1 MLRFHS
7 PSSACNYFG
16 DEMRIVEKPWG
27 FEYIWAET
35 DGYVAKML
43 HIEPKQRLSL
53 QYHEVKEET
62 IYVLEGTLLNW
73 TDEDSPPQKIKTGHT
88 LHVEPNQIHRFGAG
102 KEMVRLMEVSTPHL
116 DDVVRLAD
124 DYDR

>member
-1 MLRFHS
+1 
-7 PSSACNYFG
+7 
-16 DEMRIVEKPWG
+16 MRIIEKPWG

-43 HIEPKQRLSL
+43 HINPKQRLSL
-53 QYHEVKEET
+53 QYHEIKEET
-62 IYVLEGTLLNW
+62 VYVLEGVLLNW
-73 TDEDSPPQKIKTGHT
+73 EDEEGPPQKYNMGSHLHIKPKQ
-88 LHVEPNQIHRFGAG
+88 VHRFGAG

-116 DDVVRLAD
+116 DDVVRITD

>member
-1 MLRFHS
+1 
-7 PSSACNYFG
+7 
-16 DEMRIVEKPWG
+16 MRVVEKPWG

-35 DGYVAKML
+35 DHYVAKML
-43 HIEPKQRLSL
+43 HINPKQRLSL
-53 QYHEVKEET
+53 QFHEIKEET
-62 IYVLEGTLLNW
+62 VYVLEGTLLNYI
-73 TDEDSPPQKIKTGHT
+73 DESGPPEKHAKGHV
-88 LHVEPNQIHRFGAG
+88 LHIEPNQIHRFGAS